1 MLGRA
6 AVVAL
11 VLLSVCAIG
20 CERRETVTQ
29 EQRAEYRRD
38 ATSRLERLDAELDS
52 LIAHGKQAG
61 KETQQEWNEAVANL
75 RAQRDSARTRL
86 DRIEDAGQEA
96 WEDVKEGTD
105 RLLGRLE
112 NSIGAA
118 REGLQSRADSVRA
131 P

>member
-1 MLGRA
+1 MHARA
-6 AVVAL
+6 ASTLFAF
-11 VLLSVCAIG
+11 LSLSAIG
-20 CERRETVTQ
+20 CERRETVTT

-38 ATSRLERLDAELDS
+38 ATSRLERLEAEMDS
-52 LIAHGKQAG
+52 LIARGHEAG
-61 KETQQEWNEAVANL
+61 AEARDEWNEAVASV
-75 RAQRDSARTRL
+75 RVQRDSARARI

-112 NSIGAA
+112 GSIGAA
-118 REGLQSRADSVRA
+118 RERLQSRADTTAV